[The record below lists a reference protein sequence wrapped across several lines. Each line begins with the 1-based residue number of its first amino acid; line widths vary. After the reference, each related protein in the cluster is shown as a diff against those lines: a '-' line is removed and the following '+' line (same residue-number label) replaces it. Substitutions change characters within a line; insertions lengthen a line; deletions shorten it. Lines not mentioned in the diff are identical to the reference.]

1 MGALNVLEKKIG
13 QLPNSFLKNHV
24 WPYSLGKRSSAT
36 GIKFMTL
43 MVYTLIKQNISP
55 KKLSWKDNPT
65 LITLQLW
72 EINLTESLSEL
83 PSIKV

>member
-1 MGALNVLEKKIG
+1 M
-13 QLPNSFLKNHV
+13 

-43 MVYTLIKQNISP
+43 MVYTLIKQHISP

-65 LITLQLW
+65 LITLQSW